1 MITPLFSFSPEVSSS
16 MTLSEK
22 LSDIFNTAV
31 IGFAVVFT
39 VLGLIWI
46 ILEIFGKIFAEKAES
61 EPKVTPVAAETEPQ
75 ASEKNQY
82 VYDDNQ
88 ETVAAIM
95 AAISAYSNKPISSF
109 RVVSFRR
116 TNK

>member
-1 MITPLFSFSPEVSSS
+1 MFSFSPEVSSS

-46 ILEIFGKIFAEKAES
+46 ILELFGKIFAQKS
-61 EPKVTPVAAETEPQ
+61 DPVAEAPTAVAEAAE
-75 ASEKNQY
+75 ASVLENQSN
-82 VYDDNQ
+82 YDDDGN

-109 RVVSFRR
+109 RVVSFKR
-116 TNK
+116 TNNK